1 MAFNLRKIVNFC
13 ITFEIKSWLFYAGN
27 GFTLRNYLL
36 GVVNLTK
43 KDADINRYSYSGYG
57 I

>member
-27 GFTLRNYLL
+27 GFTLRNHLL

-43 KDADINRYSYSGYG
+43 KDAHIDRYSNSGYG